1 MNYNGAKASIYLK
14 GMKMGERDVDV
25 LHEHCEFE
33 CVFML
38 SKTHRSL
45 KLVCFPPISYF
56 KYVPCYFRP
65 YFSSSSPLQIPHYH
79 IVEHKKYTQ
88 YRKYFKMGCGLS
100 TEATTPA
107 NSQKSNAA
115 ATSKGAS
122 SNQVR
127 FIHTEINIPI
137 SASSLECV

>member
-1 MNYNGAKASIYLK
+1 
-14 GMKMGERDVDV
+14 
-25 LHEHCEFE
+25 
-33 CVFML
+33 
-38 SKTHRSL
+38 
-45 KLVCFPPISYF
+45 
-56 KYVPCYFRP
+56 
-65 YFSSSSPLQIPHYH
+65 
-79 IVEHKKYTQ
+79 
-88 YRKYFKMGCGLS
+88 MGCGLS

-127 FIHTEINIPI
+127 FIHTEINIVPI